1 MVLRTGKEYQ
11 TYLAGQAGW
20 QEKMPNH
27 DADAILRPLL
37 KIMCRQDLSWS
48 ESKNL
53 CYDIARRKTRGK
65 LEIGSEHP
73 IEIKTRIRCRE
84 VTRQKKRLGGDFA
97 VAHLVMSRKS
107 RDLCRDLY
115 LKPFN
120 KN

>member
-20 QEKMPNH
+20 QEKVPNH

-53 CYDIARRKTRGK
+53 CHDIARKTRGI

-73 IEIKTRIRCRE
+73 IENVVKYVWSIQS
-84 VTRQKKRLGGDFA
+84 VNPA
-97 VAHLVMSRKS
+97 VQNVGPVGW
-107 RDLCRDLY
+107 C
-115 LKPFN
+115 
-120 KN
+120 